1 MWQNPGDREKSQ
13 RNVILIKLHCR
24 NQITEN
30 VVYQGTNSKTDR
42 VLANMK
48 YKVVEKVQTVLNVL
62 SCIGYLVLASYLY
75 INSICK

>member
-24 NQITEN
+24 NQIIEN
-30 VVYQGTNSKTDR
+30 VVYQGTHSKTDR